1 MKNPSN
7 RWNKKEDKSLVK
19 LYPTNTNRELASM
32 LAFKRHTLRAIEQRA
47 RMLNLRKDSSFI
59 SQTVSR
65 TNRERKEEEVD
76 LQKTVLSEL
85 LEEVSRRGFISTRR
99 DVLINRHYKF
109 PRQLKPFK
117 LGVVSDTH
125 LGSVHQQITLLHE
138 TYKIFKAEG
147 IKQVLH
153 AGDMIE
159 GNGRLYKGQQFEMFV
174 HGADSLVSYTIKQY
188 PQVPGITTYCIAGSH
203 DFSYFKEDGYDALR
217 AIADKRPDIKYLGVS
232 GAYLNFGKIN
242 VYLMHGSG
250 GNAYARSYKM
260 QKIIEQLPAG
270 EKPHIL
276 LLGHYH
282 TTNILPNYR
291 NVAGFQL
298 PCFQTQTQYLKAKG
312 LSPEIGFLILEVF
325 PDSKGLS
332 HIKPDWR
339 FFYTP
344 IGGDY

>member
-1 MKNPSN
+1 MNNK
-7 RWNKKEDKSLVK
+7 WNKDEDKFLK
-19 LYPTNTNRELASM
+19 KNYPFFTNRQLASDPR
-32 LAFKRHTLRAIEQRA
+32 LRRHPLRAIEQRA
-47 RMLNLRKDSSFI
+47 RMLNLKKDSSFI

-76 LQKTVLSEL
+76 LQKAPLDEL
-85 LEEVSRRGFISTRR
+85 LEEVSKRGFISTRR
-99 DVLINRHYKF
+99 DVLINRIYRF
-109 PRQLKPFK
+109 PRPLKPFK

-125 LGSVHQQITLLHE
+125 LGSQNQQITLLHE
-138 TYKIFKAEG
+138 AYKIFKSEG
-147 IKQVLH
+147 ITRVLH

-159 GNGRLYKGQQFEMFV
+159 GNGRLYKGQQFEMFL
-174 HGADSLVSYTIKQY
+174 HGADSLVNYTIKNY
-188 PQVPGITTYCIAGSH
+188 PQIPGITTYCIAGSH
-203 DFSYFKEDGYDALR
+203 DFSYFKEDGYDALA

-232 GAYLNFGKIN
+232 GAFLNFGRIII
-242 VYLMHGSG
+242 YLMHGEG

-282 TTNILPNYR
+282 TTNSLPNYR

-312 LSPEIGFLILEVF
+312 LSPEVGFLIIEVF
-325 PDSKGLS
+325 PDAKGLS
-332 HIKPDWR
+332 HLKPDWR

-344 IGGDY
+344 IAGDY